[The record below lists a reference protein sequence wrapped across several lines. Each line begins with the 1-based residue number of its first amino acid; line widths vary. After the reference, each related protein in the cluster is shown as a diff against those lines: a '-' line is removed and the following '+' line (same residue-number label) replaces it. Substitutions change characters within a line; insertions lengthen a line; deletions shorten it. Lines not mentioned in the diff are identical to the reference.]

1 MRTELANIYIY
12 DAMTLRHLFP
22 APLTMNDTNGYEA
35 KCLPVRGTRL
45 NASHAVGLVRE
56 PYRTQAISPRATPS
70 RFGAAPSSVTPSLGS
85 VRVGGPAFEAP
96 QTHPNAKRPLP
107 CPTRRVRSTYSLR
120 GSDCPHTLR
129 PREHPGTAPRRAST
143 VHTTRVT
150 TQRCEARCRRSGP
163 WQSHD
168 PPPRFSR
175 RFHRREPKLL
185 HTPLLPVAVYQNIYN
200 RGGETRNPPHD
211 PKAKP
216 PAYTWGVTHSKWN
229 LLRRIEHG
237 NTVTAAD
244 RAVCPHGH
252 RSAAQG
258 GGQGAGPTRRGFDC
272 LVCGRRF
279 SQIAPNQL
287 APGQDPESAW
297 VRVSP
302 EQQQQLQQQ
311 QQQPNTG
318 GDYAWLNRRTVQG
331 TPVAGPSRP
340 SVRLPNG
347 LLQVRAVAPPLAP
360 QPQAAPPSQARER
373 GPCVGDTKLIFHNRQ
388 GEATD
393 TAMAFESLEHRLLP
407 RAAVVAIAEAGW
419 DAKMIEVVEK
429 RMRTKC
435 HRLYCAPANGRAP
448 RGSVTAIVVRA
459 DVEQVEGEGLLWKRE
474 DGKALIVAVVLGGTP
489 YYVSAA
495 HYPAAEHDD
504 RERAE
509 FETDLRYEYTKA
521 RATHGALHPRWKDA
535 GWLRGSDRNMVDRWG
550 TGLDEQAQR
559 RYSARA
565 THAMN
570 LTRASCNLSDVWTAL
585 RPNDPA
591 GLTHGEPGRR
601 RRLDGWEAGTSTIG
615 HELGVVDVRVIPAVQ
630 LSVPWKDRK
639 KGLKISDHDAV
650 EVTLRSSTE
659 RRPAGEPRIRAG
671 ALDIPEVRKYIR
683 QSVAQLKNRP
693 GDAQS
698 RFDLWAAD
706 VVSKCHRAYRAQ
718 ARAAAR
724 ERTLLERLVRE
735 SHGRHDVA
743 GSDEPEAG
751 QLRTAMATCG
761 LTADKTHTLTLCRPH
776 FLCTCM

>member
-1 MRTELANIYIY
+1 M
-12 DAMTLRHLFP
+12 
-22 APLTMNDTNGYEA
+22 
-35 KCLPVRGTRL
+35 
-45 NASHAVGLVRE
+45 
-56 PYRTQAISPRATPS
+56 
-70 RFGAAPSSVTPSLGS
+70 
-85 VRVGGPAFEAP
+85 
-96 QTHPNAKRPLP
+96 
-107 CPTRRVRSTYSLR
+107 
-120 GSDCPHTLR
+120 
-129 PREHPGTAPRRAST
+129 
-143 VHTTRVT
+143 
-150 TQRCEARCRRSGP
+150 
-163 WQSHD
+163 
-168 PPPRFSR
+168 
-175 RFHRREPKLL
+175 
-185 HTPLLPVAVYQNIYN
+185 
-200 RGGETRNPPHD
+200 
-211 PKAKP
+211 
-216 PAYTWGVTHSKWN
+216 
-229 LLRRIEHG
+229 
-237 NTVTAAD
+237 
-244 RAVCPHGH
+244 
-252 RSAAQG
+252 
-258 GGQGAGPTRRGFDC
+258 
-272 LVCGRRF
+272 
-279 SQIAPNQL
+279 
-287 APGQDPESAW
+287 
-297 VRVSP
+297 
-302 EQQQQLQQQ
+302 
-311 QQQPNTG
+311 
-318 GDYAWLNRRTVQG
+318 
-331 TPVAGPSRP
+331 AGPSRP
-340 SVRLPNG
+340 SVQLPNG
-347 LLQVRAVAPPLAP
+347 LLQVQAVAPPLAP
-360 QPQAAPPSQARER
+360 PQQAAPPYQAREK
-373 GPCVGDTKLIFHNRQ
+373 GPCVGDTRLIFHNRQ

-419 DAKMIEVVEK
+419 DAKMIDVVEK

-474 DGKALIVAVVLGGTP
+474 DGKALIIAVVLSGTP

-504 RERAE
+504 EERAE

-550 TGLDEQAQR
+550 TGLDEQVQR
-559 RYSARA
+559 RYSSRA
-565 THAMN
+565 TRAVN
-570 LTRASCNLSDVWTAL
+570 LTRASCNLSDVWAAL

-650 EVTLRSSTE
+650 EVTLRTSTE

-718 ARAAAR
+718 ARAAAK

-735 SHGRHDVA
+735 SHGRHAWARDRLRQARKQAVEQPPQPAARVA
-743 GSDEPEAG
+743 HALSQEREHSERLRKSKGRLARHDRGVQRVRAASEQREEAEVAAARGKQRKPPRQPTPPLTYMCTKDAAGTVTQEWKGQEQVAEHQRSSWERVLNMQGWSEQDALEEMEHELRRVSNDSTCQVPEHLLQGFHLDALFHKKNIIKAMNRLKRGSSPGIDKVNAELVLLMAKDDRFVTHVQQLFREWHEAG
-751 QLRTAMATCG
+751 KMGEASRTAMMTTLFKQAGRRALRLGHVSTGIGHHHTISGIRRLPRAMLIPRDEIHARRPADRVPERAQDRRKHRPRDRDNQVHQQRRPARRRAT
-761 LTADKTHTLTLCRPH
+761 AHAR
-776 FLCTCM
+776 